1 MRKLT
6 LRMPVYA
13 RLSEPRLAS
22 LAWRAAAPIGFV
34 AINHQGFMFHNPIDF
49 STDVTVSPNR
59 DGSGGISSGD
69 GFKFFEKT
77 ENAITKCECKTN
89 LL

>member
-1 MRKLT
+1 
-6 LRMPVYA
+6 
-13 RLSEPRLAS
+13 
-22 LAWRAAAPIGFV
+22 
-34 AINHQGFMFHNPIDF
+34 MFHNPIDF